1 MADSVKLPNGNTVSL
16 DDKQVTLIVES
27 LEDRRQL
34 LLHIPD
40 PDPDVKA
47 EISDIEALTDTLSNP
62 G

>member
-1 MADSVKLPNGNTVSL
+1 MADSVSLPNGNTVSL